1 MNYDY
6 DKIWEAKRQH
16 ICSCSQP
23 FLKVFDGSKFFYQSG
38 ITHDFCIFYHERQ
51 LQFEIAV
58 FDPKENVEQKRLY
71 IGSAVIFDIIA
82 GNVKKAHKQAM
93 TPEIMLEMAADTI
106 MKRLSL
112 KYGKV
117 YFHLLPGDIMVKQFL
132 LDSPCAPGIAHIVIK
147 WNVGSNFSRYHDI
160 SN

>member
-16 ICSCSQP
+16 ICTSSQP
-23 FLKVFDGSKFFYQSG
+23 FVKVFDGSKYFYQSRTTYD
-38 ITHDFCIFYHERQ
+38 ICIFYHERH
-51 LQFEIAV
+51 LQFEISSY
-58 FDPKENVEQKRLY
+58 DSKQNVEQKRLY
-71 IGSAVIFDIIA
+71 VGSNVIFDIIA
-82 GNVKKAHKQAM
+82 GNLKKSQIQSM
-93 TPEIMLEMAADTI
+93 TPEVLLSLAPDTI

-132 LDSPCAPGIAHIVIK
+132 LDSPCAPGIAPVTIK
-147 WNVGSNFSRYHDI
+147 WDVGSNFSR
-160 SN
+160 